1 MKIFRSG
8 RRLPVVQIFIKIC
21 LFLRTESNGNLFDWE
36 LWLALLQLLWVVMIL
51 CWSPGEPRWQHQPT
65 GHYSFSDRH
74 CCYFSSPAQLVP
86 SHCSTWVAISCN
98 ISISYKQ
105 IINIPLLHLPFPPSP
120 PSLSPAL
127 VRSDPWREST
137 NWRICHDSDHNPGHW
152 EERRLLSMFLSY
164 WIMSSNHL
172 FMELEIKLKEWRV
185 HLSDDDTFNASPP
198 PSPFL
203 CDEHFKQTRE
213 SLQLTNIRPLQPR
226 LSCVNDTAG
235 YWLSMVVWPHKA
247 SKHHPDFFSL
257 SQDQLHFSGE
267 ATLSYWEWGIAPDQ
281 KEDSIFL

>member
-152 EERRLLSMFLSY
+152 EERRLLSMFLCY
-164 WIMSSNHL
+164 RIMSSAHL
-172 FMELEIKLKEWRV
+172 FMEMEIKLKEWRV
-185 HLSDDDTFNASPP
+185 HPSDDDTFNGS
-198 PSPFL
+198 
-203 CDEHFKQTRE
+203 
-213 SLQLTNIRPLQPR
+213 SLSPR
-226 LSCVNDTAG
+226 LSSSIQWWSFQTKPGVIAANKHAG
-235 YWLSMVVWPHKA
+235 QFIMVMTHWAADSQWLSDHTKPANIIQTSFQAHRTIPH
-247 SKHHPDFFSL
+247 SKR
-257 SQDQLHFSGE
+257 Q
-267 ATLSYWEWGIAPDQ
+267 TLSLCLIN
-281 KEDSIFL
+281 

>member
-105 IINIPLLHLPFPPSP
+105 IITSPTSICPPVTCT
-120 PSLSPAL
+120 
-127 VRSDPWREST
+127 VRWDPWRQST
-137 NWRICHDSDHNPGHW
+137 NWDSVTIP
-152 EERRLLSMFLSY
+152 SQ
-164 WIMSSNHL
+164 
-172 FMELEIKLKEWRV
+172 
-185 HLSDDDTFNASPP
+185 
-198 PSPFL
+198 PSPGGVPLSL
-203 CDEHFKQTRE
+203 C
-213 SLQLTNIRPLQPR
+213 
-226 LSCVNDTAG
+226 AG
-235 YWLSMVVWPHKA
+235 
-247 SKHHPDFFSL
+247 F
-257 SQDQLHFSGE
+257 
-267 ATLSYWEWGIAPDQ
+267 
-281 KEDSIFL
+281 

>member
-21 LFLRTESNGNLFDWE
+21 LFLRTESNGNLFDCLLWE
-36 LWLALLQLLWVVMIL
+36 LWVERGNDIMLVT
-51 CWSPGEPRWQHQPT
+51 SPATRWQHQPT
-65 GHYSFSDRH
+65 AHYSFSDRH

-137 NWRICHDSDHNPGHW
+137 NWDSATIAIALQGTVGSRAECSQCFYVIELCRAPICLW
-152 EERRLLSMFLSY
+152 RWKLS
-164 WIMSSNHL
+164 
-172 FMELEIKLKEWRV
+172 
-185 HLSDDDTFNASPP
+185 
-198 PSPFL
+198 
-203 CDEHFKQTRE
+203 
-213 SLQLTNIRPLQPR
+213 
-226 LSCVNDTAG
+226 
-235 YWLSMVVWPHKA
+235 
-247 SKHHPDFFSL
+247 
-257 SQDQLHFSGE
+257 
-267 ATLSYWEWGIAPDQ
+267 
-281 KEDSIFL
+281 

>member
-137 NWRICHDSDHNPGHW
+137 NWDSATIAIAIQGTVGSRAECSQCFYVIELCRAPICLW
-152 EERRLLSMFLSY
+152 RWKLS
-164 WIMSSNHL
+164 
-172 FMELEIKLKEWRV
+172 
-185 HLSDDDTFNASPP
+185 
-198 PSPFL
+198 
-203 CDEHFKQTRE
+203 
-213 SLQLTNIRPLQPR
+213 
-226 LSCVNDTAG
+226 
-235 YWLSMVVWPHKA
+235 
-247 SKHHPDFFSL
+247 
-257 SQDQLHFSGE
+257 
-267 ATLSYWEWGIAPDQ
+267 
-281 KEDSIFL
+281 